1 MNSSDSN
8 TTKSSLPTEEEAIA
22 ALEAEEVYED
32 AASSTHMRIVSILNW
47 AEQRSSWWVPILLLV
62 ALSTTAISIPYMT
75 EIVGGL
81 LASAAGFLTATRLIN
96 YGIRMNSSEL
106 TQNQIIEAA
115 ENPDIKLQTGVS
127 AVDKIFNSTLDVV
140 HSMEEKLGALPQRYR
155 ELSERYELVTTNIAA
170 SVIIREI
177 DSTISLFSPYT
188 QVLTGYTEE
197 ELSELNTE
205 PGELI
210 AAIVLEEDAE
220 RYQRARQ
227 VSLLGE
233 DILVRYRIRHRSGL
247 VLWLETRVIPVCD
260 KSGEVES
267 LMSVTIDV
275 TETLTYQEQI
285 EEQNR
290 DLGDFAYMVSHDLK
304 APIFT
309 IKGMAN
315 ALKEDYSEQLGDD
328 QQLVDYIIDGA
339 NRLERLVASVIEY
352 SSISTKPIDETEV
365 DLNTSVREVK
375 ADLGELIRSL
385 DADITVRASLPC
397 VLGDPI
403 RIYQVFSNLI
413 GNALKYS
420 HPDRKPKIEI
430 SARRINTTTVAIDV
444 TDNGQGVP
452 ENKLEE
458 IFRPYRR
465 AHGADVEGSG
475 IGLACV
481 KKIVERLGGTV
492 TLASVY
498 EKGST
503 FTVTFPATK
512 QSPREIPDDLARL
525 F

>member
-1 MNSSDSN
+1 MDRSDN
-8 TTKSSLPTEEEAIA
+8 KSGYEDLPTEEEAIA
-22 ALEAEEVYED
+22 ALEAEE
-32 AASSTHMRIVSILNW
+32 ASTESAPPHRRIVAVFNW
-47 AEQRSSWWVPILLLV
+47 AEQLGSWWIPALLL
-62 ALSTTAISIPYMT
+62 AAFLSERIAIPF
-75 EIVGGL
+75 
-81 LASAAGFLTATRLIN
+81 LATILGAMFFTLAGFLLATRLIS
-96 YGIRMNSSEL
+96 YGIRKNSAGI
-106 TQNQIIEAA
+106 TQNQIIEAV
-115 ENPDIKLQTGVS
+115 EDPSFELKTGVR

-140 HSMEEKLGALPQRYR
+140 QSMEEKLGALPQRYR

-177 DSTISLFSPYT
+177 DGSISLFSPYT
-188 QVLTGYTEE
+188 QVLTGYSEE
-197 ELSELNTE
+197 ELADLNAE
-205 PGELI
+205 PGERM
-210 AAIVLEEDAE
+210 AAIVLPEDAE

-233 DILVRYRIRHRSGL
+233 DTLVRYRIHHRSGL
-247 VLWLETRVIPVCD
+247 VLWLETRIIPVCD

-290 DLGDFAYMVSHDLK
+290 DLSDFAYMVSHDLK

-315 ALKEDYSEQLGDD
+315 ALKEDYSEVLGDD
-328 QQLVDYIIDGA
+328 HQLVEYIIDGA

-352 SSISTKPIDETEV
+352 SSINTKPLDETEV
-365 DLNTSVREVK
+365 NLNTTLSEVQ
-375 ADLGELIRSL
+375 ADLGELIRAV
-385 DADITVRASLPC
+385 DASVHVKAPLPK

-403 RIYQVFSNLI
+403 RIYQVFSNLL
-413 GNALKYS
+413 GNALKYA
-420 HPDRKPKIEI
+420 HPDRTPKIEI
-430 SARRINTTTVAIDV
+430 ASRRINTSTVAIDV

-481 KKIVERLGGTV
+481 KKIVERLGGSV
-492 TLASVY
+492 TLSSVY